1 MIVPVIDFGESH
13 GCKSS
18 KMKIEI
24 VKRKPEPN
32 QKIKLNIF
40 KKKRKFQ
47 GKNKW
52 TISTY
57 NTATVSSS
65 FNLLL
70 NLAIDLWDFMESV

>member
-1 MIVPVIDFGESH
+1 MEA
-13 GCKSS
+13 
-18 KMKIEI
+18 
-24 VKRKPEPN
+24 RAKPKN
-32 QKIKLNIF
+32 KAKHI

>member
-1 MIVPVIDFGESH
+1 M
-13 GCKSS
+13 
-18 KMKIEI
+18 
-24 VKRKPEPN
+24 EPN
-32 QKIKLNIF
+32 QKIKLNIL